1 MPISVTTGDPAAR
14 AKTSADLRYGGQEE
28 AVKRAIAALNV
39 SRQADQAAIDT
50 YGAKGKT
57 AINETFA
64 DLTQNLGINR
74 AQTAQDLGIQA
85 QNVGQGYRDAQS
97 VAEAARA
104 QGADRLAQLFNG
116 NSAFQS
122 GSLAAAQDPIEA
134 LAAKIIGSQAQNDAT
149 VTGNLQTWAA
159 QQDALLGAGIAG
171 AGRDKSNRLGSFESE
186 LLKAIADSR
195 NSATNNEYSLNEKL
209 LGLLQ
214 ERGAYTADAAAN
226 FADTAFG
233 QQLEAAKFNLSE
245 SEAAAQAASRAA
257 QLALSSDENNWR
269 RGLAE
274 REASKTDNTD
284 YWKQL
289 DYDLRKQGVNQDSAQ
304 WLATQGQQDFA
315 NRMGVVELLAQAEQN
330 GTTPQVLQYLESQGI
345 IPPSTASANAA
356 PAVMDAARKAQTW
369 NSRGYSGPKPGTLTA
384 AEARRYTG

>member
-74 AQTAQDLGIQA
+74 AQTAQDLGVQA

-104 QGADRLAQLFNG
+104 QGAERLAQLFNG
-116 NSAFQS
+116 NSAFSS

-149 VTGNLQTWAA
+149 VTGNLQT
-159 QQDALLGAGIAG
+159 
-171 AGRDKSNRLGSFESE
+171 
-186 LLKAIADSR
+186 
-195 NSATNNEYSLNEKL
+195 
-209 LGLLQ
+209 
-214 ERGAYTADAAAN
+214 
-226 FADTAFG
+226 
-233 QQLEAAKFNLSE
+233 
-245 SEAAAQAASRAA
+245 
-257 QLALSSDENNWR
+257 
-269 RGLAE
+269 
-274 REASKTDNTD
+274 
-284 YWKQL
+284 
-289 DYDLRKQGVNQDSAQ
+289 
-304 WLATQGQQDFA
+304 
-315 NRMGVVELLAQAEQN
+315 
-330 GTTPQVLQYLESQGI
+330 
-345 IPPSTASANAA
+345 
-356 PAVMDAARKAQTW
+356 
-369 NSRGYSGPKPGTLTA
+369 
-384 AEARRYTG
+384 